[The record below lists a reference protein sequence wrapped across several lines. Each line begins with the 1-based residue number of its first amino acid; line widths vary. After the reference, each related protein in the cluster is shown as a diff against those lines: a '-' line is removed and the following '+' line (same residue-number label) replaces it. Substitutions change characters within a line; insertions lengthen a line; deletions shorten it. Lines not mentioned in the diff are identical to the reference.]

1 MERMEPRRLTVL
13 IGVESDAVR
22 ASIRR
27 ELERERWIV
36 VAETSDGDEA
46 LDLALETRPAMCL
59 IDLSMPGGSGLR
71 AASAIARV
79 LDSTSVVLLADDP
92 GVGEV
97 LDAMRA
103 GAAGCLS
110 VDTDPR
116 RLPEVLRAVAGGDS
130 AFPGRELRQALDF
143 LVLQVA

>member
-1 MERMEPRRLTVL
+1 MQAMEPRRLTVL
-13 IGVESDAVR
+13 LGVASDAIR
-22 ASIRR
+22 ASMRH

-59 IDLSMPGGSGLR
+59 IDLSMPGESGLR
-71 AASAIARV
+71 AASVIARV
-79 LDSTSVVLLADDP
+79 LDSTSVVLLANDP
-92 GVGEV
+92 GVGDV
-97 LDAMRA
+97 LEAMRA

-110 VDTDPR
+110 TDMDPR
-116 RLPEVLRAVAGGDS
+116 RLPGVLRAVADGDS

-143 LVLQVA
+143 LVPQVA